1 MAYTLPALSK
11 ALQAIGRL
19 IRDERDRGVILLC
32 DARFRMKGVV
42 EHLPEWI
49 RDEMVVVGG
58 RDMGI
63 VREWM
68 RQGKEKRN
76 EQRKEERDEQRRHP
90 KL

>member
-1 MAYTLPALSK
+1 
-11 ALQAIGRL
+11 
-19 IRDERDRGVILLC
+19 
-32 DARFRMKGVV
+32 MKGVV

-68 RQGKEKRN
+68 NRWE
-76 EQRKEERDEQRRHP
+76 KEEMDEQRRHP

>member
-1 MAYTLPALSK
+1 
-11 ALQAIGRL
+11 
-19 IRDERDRGVILLC
+19 
-32 DARFRMKGVV
+32 MKGVV

-68 RQGKEKRN
+68 RQGKE
-76 EQRKEERDEQRRHP
+76 EMDEQRRHP